1 MIFCVLIRRLINEK
15 VYTIDKEGSIKESIV
30 IKNNKIVYVG
40 NDKDINKYI

>member
-1 MIFCVLIRRLINEK
+1 MDNNDIVIINAK
-15 VYTIDKEGSIKESIV
+15 VYTIDKEGSIKESIA